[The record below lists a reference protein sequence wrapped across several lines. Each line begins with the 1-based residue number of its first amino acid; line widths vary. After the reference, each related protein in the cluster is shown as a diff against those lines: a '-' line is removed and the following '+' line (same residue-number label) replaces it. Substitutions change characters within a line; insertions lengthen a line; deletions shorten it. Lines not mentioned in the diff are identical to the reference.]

1 MAFGDRVQGFFSN
14 LGQGGWYLGKNIG
27 MQPGQ
32 VQAVMAKG
40 GPAATALA
48 FLLRSRGV
56 PEAEIQAAAN
66 PMVVREFM
74 PVGQDDLADY
84 ARKQGLTK
92 KQDMT
97 PIYIGLGVL
106 ALVLVM
112 KK

>member
-14 LGQGGWYLGKNIG
+14 LGQGGYYLGKNVG

-32 VQAVMAKG
+32 VQALMAKG

-56 PEAEIQAAAN
+56 PEAEIQAAAQA
-66 PMVVREFM
+66 PPTVVMQAPPQR
-74 PVGQDDLADY
+74 
-84 ARKQGLTK
+84 

-97 PIYIGLGVL
+97 PLYIGLGVL

>member
-14 LGQGGWYLGKNIG
+14 LGQGDWYLGKNVG

-32 VQAVMAKG
+32 VQAVLAKG

-56 PEAEIQAAAN
+56 PEEEIEAATQA
-66 PMVVREFM
+66 PSPVVMM
-74 PVGQDDLADY
+74 PPPQ
-84 ARKQGLTK
+84 Q

-97 PIYIGLGVL
+97 PLYIGLGVL

>member
-14 LGQGGWYLGKNIG
+14 LGQGGWYLGKNVG

-66 PMVVREFM
+66 PVVIRESM
-74 PVGQDDLADY
+74 SQSNLEDW
-84 ARKQGLTK
+84 ARKQGYGK

-97 PIYIGLGVL
+97 PLYIGLGVL

>member
-14 LGQGGWYLGKNIG
+14 LGQGGWYLGKNVG
-27 MQPGQ
+27 LQPGQ
-32 VQAVMAKG
+32 VQAVMSKG
-40 GPAATALA
+40 GPTATALA

-66 PMVVREFM
+66 PMAFM
-74 PVGQDDLADY
+74 PVSQDDLADY

-97 PIYIGLGVL
+97 PLYIGLGVL

>member
-14 LGQGGWYLGKNIG
+14 LGQGGWYLGKNVG

-40 GPAATALA
+40 GPTATALA

-56 PEAEIQAAAN
+56 PEAEIQAAAQA
-66 PMVVREFM
+66 PPTVVMQAPQR
-74 PVGQDDLADY
+74 
-84 ARKQGLTK
+84 

-97 PIYIGLGVL
+97 PLYIGLGVL

>member
-14 LGQGGWYLGKNIG
+14 LGQGGWYLGKNVG

-56 PEAEIQAAAN
+56 PEAEIQAAAQA
-66 PMVVREFM
+66 PPTVVM
-74 PVGQDDLADY
+74 QAPQS
-84 ARKQGLTK
+84 KQA
-92 KQDMT
+92 MT
-97 PIYIGLGVL
+97 PLYIGLGVL
-106 ALVLVM
+106 ALFLVM